1 MKHIPIREDLIPGS
15 LENAAREYHS
25 SWSVFSTS
33 GAGAELRFCKA
44 EEQQGLCAYCEC
56 RLIDADGK
64 LPPGVSHI
72 DHFYQQARFP
82 HLRFVWENM
91 FLSCKHRDSCGVY
104 KDRQE
109 LPSESLLNPHD
120 DHPRSFITF
129 VPVANHHASPYLLEA
144 TPLPGLSP
152 EHRKKAGDTIKAL
165 NLNSRRL
172 SRLRYETALKYR
184 DVIRMLLQLLTPD
197 TDEEL
202 LAYLMQEARKILAE
216 MEQDEFPSALR
227 AYAMSELGALADD
240 GCNV

>member
-25 SWSVFSTS
+25 SWSDFSTS

-56 RLIDADGK
+56 RLTDTDGK
-64 LPPGVSHI
+64 LPLGVSHI

-104 KDRQE
+104 KDRQA

-129 VPVANHHASPYLLEA
+129 VPVSTYLLEA

-152 EHRKKAGDTIKAL
+152 EQRRKAGNTIKAL
-165 NLNSRRL
+165 NLNTRRL
-172 SRLRYETALKYR
+172 SKLRYETTLKYK
-184 DVIRMLLQLLTPD
+184 DSIRALLQLLTPD

-202 LAYLMQEARKILAE
+202 LAYLMQEAHKILAE

-227 AYAMSELGALADD
+227 AYAMSELGVLIDD
-240 GCNV
+240 AYNDC